1 MTLFTKS
8 LSVCAGALL
17 ATGILF
23 TGFCSADEEHI
34 AVVER
39 PSTKVANV
47 NYTASRAPLKP
58 LQFIKLPV
66 GSIQPEGWLR
76 KYLELQRDGLTGH
89 LGEISAWLEKNDN
102 AWLTAGGQHGWEEVP
117 YWLKGYGNLAYI
129 LNDPKMIA
137 ETKVWLEGVFKSV
150 QPDGYFGPVNE
161 QDGRRELWA
170 NMIMLW
176 CMQSYYEYSGDQR
189 VIDLMTNYFKWQ
201 LTVDDS
207 KFLRDY
213 WENSRG
219 GDNLWSV
226 YWLYNITGDS
236 FLLELAEK
244 IHRCTADWT
253 MDSRLPNWH
262 NVNVAQC
269 FREPATYYM
278 LSGDSAHLAA
288 SYNVH
293 ALIRR
298 CFGQVPGGMFG
309 ADENARMGCIDPRQG
324 TETCGFVEEMA
335 SDELMMRITGD
346 PMWAEQCENVAF
358 NSYPA
363 AVMPDFRALRY
374 ITSPNQVLSDA
385 QNHNPGID
393 NGGPFLAMNPF
404 SSRCCQHNHA
414 QGWPYY
420 TEHLVMATPD
430 NGLVAALYGACQVKA
445 KVGNGKEIVL
455 KETTHYPFEETI
467 AFTVDTKENVNFPFY
482 LRIPSWT
489 RKVQVKVN
497 GERMKVSPV
506 AGEYFRIERTWKN
519 GDRVELVLP
528 MHLTMRT
535 WQVNKNSVSV
545 NYGPLTLSLKIGEE
559 FIRRDSRETAIG
571 DSKWQK
577 GADAENWPSYEIH
590 PTTAWNYALVLGE
603 KDPLEGFE
611 VVKKSWPSDN
621 FPFTPGNVPLE
632 VKAQGRRIPS
642 WKIDKY
648 GLCAVLP
655 ETDAPKS
662 PQIENITLIPMGA
675 ARLRI
680 SAFPAVSE

>member
-137 ETKVWLEGVFKSV
+137 ETKVWLEGGFKSV

-161 QDGRRELWA
+161 RDGRRELWA

-346 PMWAEQCENVAF
+346 PMWAEQCEDVAF

-363 AVMPDFRALRY
+363 AVMPDFRALR
-374 ITSPNQVLSDA
+374 
-385 QNHNPGID
+385 
-393 NGGPFLAMNPF
+393 
-404 SSRCCQHNHA
+404 
-414 QGWPYY
+414 
-420 TEHLVMATPD
+420 
-430 NGLVAALYGACQVKA
+430 
-445 KVGNGKEIVL
+445 
-455 KETTHYPFEETI
+455 
-467 AFTVDTKENVNFPFY
+467 
-482 LRIPSWT
+482 
-489 RKVQVKVN
+489 
-497 GERMKVSPV
+497 
-506 AGEYFRIERTWKN
+506 
-519 GDRVELVLP
+519 
-528 MHLTMRT
+528 
-535 WQVNKNSVSV
+535 
-545 NYGPLTLSLKIGEE
+545 
-559 FIRRDSRETAIG
+559 
-571 DSKWQK
+571 
-577 GADAENWPSYEIH
+577 
-590 PTTAWNYALVLGE
+590 
-603 KDPLEGFE
+603 
-611 VVKKSWPSDN
+611 
-621 FPFTPGNVPLE
+621 
-632 VKAQGRRIPS
+632 
-642 WKIDKY
+642 
-648 GLCAVLP
+648 
-655 ETDAPKS
+655 
-662 PQIENITLIPMGA
+662 
-675 ARLRI
+675 
-680 SAFPAVSE
+680 

>member
-226 YWLYNITGDS
+226 YWLY
-236 FLLELAEK
+236 E
-244 IHRCTADWT
+244 
-253 MDSRLPNWH
+253 
-262 NVNVAQC
+262 V
-269 FREPATYYM
+269 
-278 LSGDSAHLAA
+278 
-288 SYNVH
+288 
-293 ALIRR
+293 
-298 CFGQVPGGMFG
+298 
-309 ADENARMGCIDPRQG
+309 
-324 TETCGFVEEMA
+324 
-335 SDELMMRITGD
+335 
-346 PMWAEQCENVAF
+346 
-358 NSYPA
+358 
-363 AVMPDFRALRY
+363 
-374 ITSPNQVLSDA
+374 
-385 QNHNPGID
+385 
-393 NGGPFLAMNPF
+393 
-404 SSRCCQHNHA
+404 
-414 QGWPYY
+414 
-420 TEHLVMATPD
+420 
-430 NGLVAALYGACQVKA
+430 
-445 KVGNGKEIVL
+445 
-455 KETTHYPFEETI
+455 
-467 AFTVDTKENVNFPFY
+467 TK
-482 LRIPSWT
+482 
-489 RKVQVKVN
+489 
-497 GERMKVSPV
+497 
-506 AGEYFRIERTWKN
+506 
-519 GDRVELVLP
+519 RV
-528 MHLTMRT
+528 
-535 WQVNKNSVSV
+535 
-545 NYGPLTLSLKIGEE
+545 
-559 FIRRDSRETAIG
+559 
-571 DSKWQK
+571 
-577 GADAENWPSYEIH
+577 
-590 PTTAWNYALVLGE
+590 
-603 KDPLEGFE
+603 
-611 VVKKSWPSDN
+611 
-621 FPFTPGNVPLE
+621 
-632 VKAQGRRIPS
+632 
-642 WKIDKY
+642 
-648 GLCAVLP
+648 
-655 ETDAPKS
+655 
-662 PQIENITLIPMGA
+662 
-675 ARLRI
+675 
-680 SAFPAVSE
+680 